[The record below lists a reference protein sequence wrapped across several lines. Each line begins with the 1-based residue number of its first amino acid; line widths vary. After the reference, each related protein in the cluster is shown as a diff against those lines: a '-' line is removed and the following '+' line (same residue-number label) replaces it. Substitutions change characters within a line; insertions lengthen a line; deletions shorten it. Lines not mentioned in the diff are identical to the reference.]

1 MPNPYENYHK
11 GNVDFMDSRTRENLM
26 RAFAGESQAR
36 NRYTFAASAARK
48 EKLEAVA
55 RVFEFTADQE
65 RAHAKV
71 FYDLLLPSAG
81 QNIAIDG
88 NYPIDLSD
96 KTLDLLK
103 AARHNEYEEFE
114 HDYAAFAEIAHR
126 EGFDLIGGQF
136 QLIAPRRPLRA
147 AGRAA
152 GEGHPVRGGQP
163 PGGVDVPQ
171 LRGDH
176 HRLPGPPGL
185 PRLPPRAGVLCP
197 AGHGP
202 LHGGQI
208 NKAPCPIGPGAL
220 IYACFYC
227 LDSL

>member
-1 MPNPYENYHK
+1 MPNAYENYHK
-11 GNVDFMDSRTRENLM
+11 GNVDFMDSKTRENLM

-103 AARHNEYEEFE
+103 AARHNEYQEFE
-114 HDYAAFAEIAHR
+114 HDYAGFAKTAHS

-136 QLIAPRRPLRA
+136 QLIAQIEKTHGDRFGLLAELLEKGTLFGEDNHQEVWMCLNCGEIITASLAPQVCPVCRHGQGYYVRLDMAPYT
-147 AGRAA
+147 AG
-152 GEGHPVRGGQP
+152 
-163 PGGVDVPQ
+163 
-171 LRGDH
+171 
-176 HRLPGPPGL
+176 
-185 PRLPPRAGVLCP
+185 
-197 AGHGP
+197 
-202 LHGGQI
+202 
-208 NKAPCPIGPGAL
+208 K
-220 IYACFYC
+220 
-227 LDSL
+227 

>member
-1 MPNPYENYHK
+1 MSDKTEAFLH
-11 GNVDFMDSRTRENLM
+11 SQTWENLM

-96 KTLDLLK
+96 KTLDLLE
-103 AARHNEYEEFE
+103 AARRNEYEELE

-136 QLIAPRRPLRA
+136 ELIAQIEKTHGDRFGLLAELLEKGTLFGEDNHQEVWMCLNCGEIITASLAPQVCPVCRHGQGYYVRLDMAPYT
-147 AGRAA
+147 AG
-152 GEGHPVRGGQP
+152 
-163 PGGVDVPQ
+163 
-171 LRGDH
+171 
-176 HRLPGPPGL
+176 
-185 PRLPPRAGVLCP
+185 
-197 AGHGP
+197 
-202 LHGGQI
+202 
-208 NKAPCPIGPGAL
+208 K
-220 IYACFYC
+220 
-227 LDSL
+227 

>member
-1 MPNPYENYHK
+1 MPNVYQNYHK
-11 GNVDFMDSRTRENLM
+11 GSVDFMQSKTRENLM
-26 RAFAGESQAR
+26 RSFAGESQAR
-36 NRYTFAASAARK
+36 NRYTIAASAARQ
-48 EKLEAVA
+48 EKLELVA

-65 RAHAKV
+65 KAHAKV

-136 QLIAPRRPLRA
+136 ELIAKIEKTHGDRFGQFADWLEQ
-147 AGRAA
+147 GRLF
-152 GEGHPVRGGQP
+152 GEDNNQTVWMCLNCGEIITASMAPQVCPVCRHGQ
-163 PGGVDVPQ
+163 DYFI
-171 LRGDH
+171 
-176 HRLPGPPGL
+176 RLDL
-185 PRLPPRAGVLCP
+185 
-197 AGHGP
+197 
-202 LHGGQI
+202 
-208 NKAPCPIGPGAL
+208 AP
-220 IYACFYC
+220 YA
-227 LDSL
+227 SGK

>member
-1 MPNPYENYHK
+1 MSDKTDAFLH
-11 GNVDFMDSRTRENLM
+11 SQTRENLM

-136 QLIAPRRPLRA
+136 QLIAQIEKTHGDRFGLLAELLEKGTLFGEDNHQEVWMCLNCGEIITASLAPQVCPVCRHGQGYYVRLDMAPYT
-147 AGRAA
+147 AG
-152 GEGHPVRGGQP
+152 
-163 PGGVDVPQ
+163 
-171 LRGDH
+171 
-176 HRLPGPPGL
+176 
-185 PRLPPRAGVLCP
+185 
-197 AGHGP
+197 
-202 LHGGQI
+202 
-208 NKAPCPIGPGAL
+208 K
-220 IYACFYC
+220 
-227 LDSL
+227 